1 MSFSLILFV
10 YLCLAAFKVIKAL
23 LPPKAVEILKMISK
37 KDVTQYVPKDNC
49 LVSWGGSDSYE
60 FQFVPEPKRVVAKPK
75 AANAGD
81 DDQPPHDE
89 MGLDKKVGDPRNP
102 LAHEPKVKLFLGV
115 FSL

>member
-1 MSFSLILFV
+1 MSFSLLLF
-10 YLCLAAFKVIKAL
+10 YLCLAAFKVIKTL

-60 FQFVPEPKRVVAKPK
+60 FQFVPEPKRALAKPK

-81 DDQPPHDE
+81 DDQPHDE

-102 LAHEPKVKLFLGV
+102 LAQEPKVKLFLGV